1 MVTAKVNEKKTPV
14 TDEQKL
20 AQLREFIAEIM
31 TYEQPESYLI
41 RALHKAQTLFGYI
54 STEAMDEIAQQMKI
68 PTAHIWGV
76 ATFYH
81 YFNLTPPGKYTI
93 SVCLG
98 TACYVKGASQLL
110 EAIKNELKIGLGQTT
125 PDMVFSLQQARCL
138 GACGL
143 APVVMINDKIHG
155 ELTPKKM
162 IELIKKYRKE
172 ALKTQ

>member
-14 TDEQKL
+14 TDEQKY
-20 AQLREFIAEIM
+20 AQLREFITEIM

-41 RALHKAQTLFGYI
+41 RALHKAQLLFGYI
-54 STEAMDEIAQQMKI
+54 SIGSMDEIAQQMKI

-81 YFNLTPPGKYTI
+81 FFNLNPPGKYTI

-98 TACYVKGASQLL
+98 TACYVKGAAQIL
-110 EAIKNELKIGLGQTT
+110 EAVKNELKIGLGQTT